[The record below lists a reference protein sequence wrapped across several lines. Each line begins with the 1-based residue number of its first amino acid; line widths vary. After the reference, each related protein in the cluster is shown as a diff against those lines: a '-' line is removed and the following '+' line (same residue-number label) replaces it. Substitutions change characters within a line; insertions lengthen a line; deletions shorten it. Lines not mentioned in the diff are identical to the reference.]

1 MDKNPFTGTS
11 TRDEGLGQLAQGPAT
26 PAPPPGSGTTPPNP
40 GDLIFRTMYRPNFT
54 PSYTGGPEQIQLA
67 GGFFDPV
74 TKKPVFD
81 PYGTAN
87 LYKFSKGGI
96 ANFKNYGY

>member
-1 MDKNPFTGTS
+1 
-11 TRDEGLGQLAQGPAT
+11 
-26 PAPPPGSGTTPPNP
+26 
-40 GDLIFRTMYRPNFT
+40 MYRPNFT

-87 LYKFSKGGI
+87 LYRFNQGGI
-96 ANFKNYGY
+96 ANFRGYGY

>member
-1 MDKNPFTGTS
+1 
-11 TRDEGLGQLAQGPAT
+11 
-26 PAPPPGSGTTPPNP
+26 
-40 GDLIFRTMYRPNFT
+40 MYRPGFT

-67 GGFFDPV
+67 GGFFDPRTQQV
-74 TKKPVFD
+74 VYD

-87 LYKFSKGGI
+87 LYRFSKGGI

>member
-1 MDKNPFTGTS
+1 MSPFNEEKSKDTGIT
-11 TRDEGLGQLAQGPAT
+11 
-26 PAPPPGSGTTPPNP
+26 
-40 GDLIFRTMYRPNFT
+40 T

-67 GGFFDPV
+67 GGFFDPRTQQV
-74 TKKPVFD
+74 VYD